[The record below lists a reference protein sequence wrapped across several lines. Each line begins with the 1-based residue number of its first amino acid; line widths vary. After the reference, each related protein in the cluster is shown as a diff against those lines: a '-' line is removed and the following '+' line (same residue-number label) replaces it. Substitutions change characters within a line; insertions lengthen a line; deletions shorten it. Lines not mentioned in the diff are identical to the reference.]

1 MPVKKYQDPT
11 QTKLVKRKELK
22 TPNSE
27 LATKEPAS
35 SLSPL
40 LTKSNEG
47 SKPFDKKYTNDYLK
61 SRWTNLSGR
70 IMDWLLEGERL
81 EQMMAES
88 RLKDVG
94 VFAGIAMD
102 KVLLLSGQPTQ
113 IVGQMEQKKMEEL
126 LPVLLSEVKRRGSLV
141 ELTERKASIALDE
154 KK

>member
-1 MPVKKYQDPT
+1 
-11 QTKLVKRKELK
+11 
-22 TPNSE
+22 
-27 LATKEPAS
+27 
-35 SLSPL
+35 
-40 LTKSNEG
+40 
-47 SKPFDKKYTNDYLK
+47 
-61 SRWTNLSGR
+61 
-70 IMDWLLEGERL
+70 MDWLLEGERL

-113 IVGQMEQKKMEEL
+113 IVGQLEQKKMEEL
-126 LPVLLSEVKRRGSLV
+126 LPALLSEVKRRGSRV